1 LTRNPLRKVFT
12 VCLQDV
18 THLTKSLAY
27 SKTDVMNLLESAGFS
42 RANPYYIV
50 PQGRV
55 TSLTTAKDEDRLN
68 LLKEIAGTRVYEQ
81 KRSESNKLMQET
93 RK

>member
-1 LTRNPLRKVFT
+1 M
-12 VCLQDV
+12 
-18 THLTKSLAY
+18 S
-27 SKTDVMNLLESAGFS
+27 LLESAGFS
-42 RANPYYIV
+42 QANPYYIV

-55 TSLTTAKDEDRLN
+55 SLVHHCACARSRCQEYLYIFFFWQVTSLTTVKDEDRLK

-81 KRSESNKLMQET
+81 KRAESNKLMQDT